1 MRAGSLTMNFILFI
15 IYALSRIA
23 ATGLKRR
30 NAMAKNV
37 FEVTDQNFNQEV
49 SQATVPVLVDFWAPW
64 CGPCLAIAPHVEAIA
79 DQFAGKIKVGKLNV
93 DDQQST
99 AGQFGIRSIPT
110 LLLFKDG
117 QPVDQLI
124 GSVSKAKLEEFVNR
138 HLG

>member
-1 MRAGSLTMNFILFI
+1 MGAPQKRYWAPRSIDNAID
-15 IYALSRIA
+15 ALA
-23 ATGLKRR
+23 
-30 NAMAKNV
+30 
-37 FEVTDQNFNQEV
+37 
-49 SQATVPVLVDFWAPW
+49 QATVPVLVDFWAPW